1 MAILV
6 RETFAIYPSFSISF
20 NITMNIAIVGA
31 TGNVGRKILEVLEKK
46 KLVID
51 NLYLLASSR
60 SAGSKINFN
69 SQDHEILNLET
80 FDFSKVK
87 ITFFAAGGKISETF
101 VEKAAKHSLVIDNS
115 SFYRMDPDVPLI
127 VPQVNSDHL
136 NNIKKNIIANPNCST
151 AQLVIVLKPL
161 HDLFKIKRIVVS
173 TYQSVSGGGKAP
185 MDELIEQTKQVLQN
199 DKVESKNFTKQIAFN
214 VIPHIDVFADD
225 GYTKEELKM
234 TNETKKILDDK
245 IDLTATCVRLPVLV
259 SHSESVNIE
268 FENPF
273 SLEKVRDAL
282 DNFEGCKVIDDR
294 SDGGY
299 STPLEAEGR
308 DETFISRIREDKT
321 IKNGLNM
328 WIVSDNLLR
337 GAALNAV
344 EIAETLIKNNFYGK

>member
-1 MAILV
+1 
-6 RETFAIYPSFSISF
+6 
-20 NITMNIAIVGA
+20 MNIAIVGA

-46 KLVID
+46 ELSID

-60 SAGSKINFN
+60 SAGSKINFLGN
-69 SQDHEILNLET
+69 EHEVLNLET
-80 FDFSKVK
+80 FDFSRAK
-87 ITFFAAGGKISETF
+87 ITFFAAGGKISEKF
-101 VEKAAKHSLVIDNS
+101 AEKAAKHSLVIDNS

-151 AQLVIVLKPL
+151 AQLVIALKPL
-161 HDLFKIKRIVVS
+161 HDLFTIKRIVVS
-173 TYQSVSGGGKAP
+173 TYQSVSGGGKAQ
-185 MDELIEQTKQVLQN
+185 MDELIDQTKLILEKK
-199 DKVESKNFTKQIAFN
+199 KVESKNFTKQIAFN
-214 VIPHIDVFADD
+214 AIPQIDVFADD

-234 TNETKKILDDK
+234 TNEIKKILGSK
-245 IDLTATCVRLPVLV
+245 IELTATCVRLPVLV

-268 FENPF
+268 FEKLF
-273 SLEKVRDAL
+273 TLEKVREAL
-282 DNFEGCKVIDDR
+282 DNFKGCRVVDER

-299 STPLEAEGR
+299 ITPLEAEGR

-321 IKNGLNM
+321 VNNGLNM

-344 EIAETLIKNNFYGK
+344 EIAENLIKNNFYGK

>member
-1 MAILV
+1 
-6 RETFAIYPSFSISF
+6 
-20 NITMNIAIVGA
+20 MNIAIVGA

-46 KLVID
+46 ELLIE
-51 NLYLLASSR
+51 NIYLLASNKSK
-60 SAGSKINFN
+60 GSKINFR
-69 SQDHEILNLET
+69 DKEHEVLSLDT

-87 ITFFAAGGKISETF
+87 ITFFAAGGKISEKF
-101 VEKAAKHSLVIDNS
+101 VEKASKHSLVIDNS

-127 VPQVNSDHL
+127 VPQVNSNHL
-136 NNIKKNIIANPNCST
+136 NSIKKNIIANPNCST

-161 HDLFKIKRIVVS
+161 HDLFNIKRIVVS

-185 MDELIEQTKQVLQN
+185 MDELIEQTKLVLQN
-199 DKVESKNFTKQIAFN
+199 KKVESKNFTKQIAFN
-214 VIPHIDVFADD
+214 AIPQIDVFADE

-234 TNETKKILDDK
+234 MNETKKILDNN

-268 FENPF
+268 FEKPF
-273 SLEKVRDAL
+273 SIEKVKDAL
-282 DNFEGCKVIDDR
+282 DSFEGCKVIDER

-299 STPLEAEGR
+299 ITPLEAAGSET
-308 DETFISRIREDKT
+308 TFISRIRKDKT
-321 IKNGLNM
+321 IQNGLNI